1 MYKICYYQLPTDDN
15 NVEDPLRPPEYE
27 PTNNN
32 SNNNSN
38 SYFTPQQEQ
47 QQLNNN
53 NDKNNNNI
61 TTSSPPPSFRST
73 SPTRNQQ
80 RVDLEETFDES
91 IDDSTAESQ
100 RLLSPW
106 QQQENTIISIPD
118 NPSASSSSNAANSS
132 QPATLPVPTDG
143 VFSNMSAKPES
154 ERDKLDETPPVSKIH
169 TRSFFWEL
177 VGGFAVIIS

>member
-1 MYKICYYQLPTDDN
+1 MQYRRLPTDEN
-15 NVEDPLRPPEYE
+15 NVEDPLRPPDYE

-32 SNNNSN
+32 NSHFN
-38 SYFTPQQEQ
+38 SQQEQ
-47 QQLNNN
+47 HQLINN
-53 NDKNNNNI
+53 NDKDNNNNI
-61 TTSSPPPSFRST
+61 TTFSPPPSFRST
-73 SPTRNQQ
+73 SPVQSQQ

-106 QQQENTIISIPD
+106 QQEENTFISIPN
-118 NPSASSSSNAANSS
+118 NPSASSSSSSSSNAAATS

-154 ERDKLDETPPVSKIH
+154 ERDKLDETPPVSKI
-169 TRSFFWEL
+169 
-177 VGGFAVIIS
+177 